1 MLSTDRYYNNIINKQ
16 NMKQRYI
23 QECTNCNN
31 VVVGR
36 EKRGFIRD
44 ALRGGPGTAVEFIPV
59 GGKLIW
65 KASKEIVLRLLR
77 TDMEKWGDEL
87 EKWIYKDIQVE
98 YECPKCGKTWTE
110 THPLSESDYKQMIA
124 DYITKVK
131 ELATLNKSENKKP
144 DIGKR
149 IMVMNHQE
157 SIGMNMKL
165 QIPYNELEAVLM
177 KKYDQQVKLGLANE
191 NTISITKKVV
201 IKDATVNV
209 SIDNIAGNDI
219 ILSYQAGF
227 GIEWIIKGVL
237 IWFKDTIS
245 GFVDELEDNKLLLH
259 LDRIEQL
266 NTILEKIEIK
276 AVNFDELN
284 ANVAFIVK

>member
-1 MLSTDRYYNNIINKQ
+1 MDYK
-16 NMKQRYI
+16 YI
-23 QECTNCNN
+23 QDCTNCGN

-36 EKRGFIRD
+36 EKRGFLRD
-44 ALRGGPGTAVEFIPV
+44 ALHGGPGTAVEFIPV

-65 KASKEIVLRLLR
+65 KASKEIILRLLR

-98 YECPKCGKTWTE
+98 YECPKCGNTWTE
-110 THPLSESDYKQMIA
+110 THPLSESEYKQMIA
-124 DYITKVK
+124 DYVTKVK
-131 ELATLNKSENKKP
+131 DLATLNKSENKKP
-144 DIGKR
+144 DTVKR

-165 QIPYNELEAVLM
+165 QIPYNELEALLT
-177 KKYDQQVKLGLANE
+177 KKYDQQVKLGFANE

-209 SIDNIAGNDI
+209 SVDKITGNDI
-219 ILSYQAGF
+219 LLHYQAGF
-227 GIEWIIKGVL
+227 GIEWIIKGAL
-237 IWFKDTIS
+237 MWFKESIS
-245 GFVDELEDNKLLLH
+245 GFVDEMEENKLLLH

-266 NTILEKIEIK
+266 NAILEKIEIK
-276 AVNFDELN
+276 AVSFDDLN
-284 ANVAFIVK
+284 VNVALIVK

>member
-1 MLSTDRYYNNIINKQ
+1 MEYK
-16 NMKQRYI
+16 YI
-23 QECTNCNN
+23 QECANCGN

-44 ALRGGPGTAVEFIPV
+44 ALHGGPGTAVEFIPV

-124 DYITKVK
+124 DYVSKVK
-131 ELATLNKSENKKP
+131 DLATLNKSEAKKP
-144 DIGKR
+144 TISKR
-149 IMVMNHQE
+149 VMVMNHQE

-165 QIPYNELEAVLM
+165 QITYDELEAFVL
-177 KKYDQQVKLGLANE
+177 KKYDQQVKLGFVDE
-191 NTISITKKVV
+191 KTISVTKKVV

-209 SIDNIAGNDI
+209 SVDKIAGNDI
-219 ILSYQAGF
+219 LLSYQAGF
-227 GIEWIIKGVL
+227 GIEWIIKGAL
-237 IWFKDTIS
+237 MWFKETIKD
-245 GFVDELEDNKLLLH
+245 FVEELEDNKLLIH
-259 LDRIEQL
+259 LDKIDQIGGML
-266 NTILEKIEIK
+266 DKIEILDIT
-276 AVNFDELN
+276 FDEVN
-284 ANVAFIVK
+284 ANVAFKV

>member
-1 MLSTDRYYNNIINKQ
+1 MYSG
-16 NMKQRYI
+16 YI
-23 QECTNCNN
+23 QKCTNCGN

-44 ALRGGPGTAVEFIPV
+44 ALHGGPGTAVEFIPV

-124 DYITKVK
+124 DYVSKVK
-131 ELATLNKSENKKP
+131 DLATLNKKETKKP
-144 DIGKR
+144 NISKH
-149 IMVMNHQE
+149 IKVMNNQE
-157 SIGMNMKL
+157 SIGMNL
-165 QIPYNELEAVLM
+165 SV
-177 KKYDQQVKLGLANE
+177 
-191 NTISITKKVV
+191 TKKVV
-201 IKDATVNV
+201 IKDATI
-209 SIDNIAGNDI
+209 SISVDQVAGNDI
-219 ILSYQAGF
+219 SLSYQAGF

-237 IWFKDTIS
+237 MWFNESIKD
-245 GFVDELEDNKLLLH
+245 FVEELEDNKLLIH
-259 LDRIEQL
+259 LNKIDQIGGL
-266 NTILEKIEIK
+266 LDKIEILEIT
-276 AVNFDELN
+276 FDEVN
-284 ANVAFIVK
+284 ANVAFKV

>member
-1 MLSTDRYYNNIINKQ
+1 
-16 NMKQRYI
+16 MKQRYI
-23 QECTNCNN
+23 QECTNCGN

-44 ALRGGPGTAVEFIPV
+44 ALHGGPGTAVEFIPV

-110 THPLSESDYKQMIA
+110 THPLSESEYKQMIA

-131 ELATLNKSENKKP
+131 DLATLKKSEAKKP
-144 DIGKR
+144 DTGKR
-149 IMVMNHQE
+149 IMIMSHQE

-165 QIPYNELEAVLM
+165 QIPFNELEAFAL
-177 KKYDQQVKLGLANE
+177 KRYNQQVKLGVVDKK
-191 NTISITKKVV
+191 TISVTKKVV
-201 IKDATVNV
+201 IKDATVNISV
-209 SIDNIAGNDI
+209 DQIAGNDI
-219 ILSYQAGF
+219 SMSYQAGF
-227 GIEWIIKGVL
+227 GIEWIIKGAL
-237 IWFKDTIS
+237 MWFKETIS
-245 GFVDELEDNKLLLH
+245 GFVEEQEDNKLLLH

-266 NTILEKIEIK
+266 SSILDKIEIK
-276 AVNFDELN
+276 AVSFDDLN
-284 ANVAFIVK
+284 AIVAFILK

>member
-1 MLSTDRYYNNIINKQ
+1 MSNNK
-16 NMKQRYI
+16 YI
-23 QECTNCNN
+23 QECKNCGN

-44 ALRGGPGTAVEFIPV
+44 ALHGGPGTAVEFIPV

-124 DYITKVK
+124 DYVTKVK
-131 ELATLNKSENKKP
+131 DLATLNNSETKKP
-144 DIGKR
+144 TISKR
-149 IMVMNHQE
+149 MMVMNHQE
-157 SIGMNMKL
+157 SIGMNMNL
-165 QIPYNELEAVLM
+165 QIPYKELEAFLM
-177 KKYDQQVKLGLANE
+177 KKYDQQVKLQFANE
-191 NTISITKKVV
+191 STISITKKVV
-201 IKDATVNV
+201 FKDATVCV
-209 SIDNIAGNDI
+209 SVDKITGNDI

-227 GIEWIIKGVL
+227 GIELIFKGAL
-237 IWFKDTIS
+237 IWFKKSIS
-245 GFVDELEDNKLLLH
+245 GFVNELEDNKLLLH
-259 LDRIEQL
+259 LDRIDQL
-266 NTILEKIEIK
+266 NNILEKIEIK
-276 AVNFDELN
+276 AVYFDDLN
-284 ANVAFIVK
+284 VNVAFIVK

>member
-1 MLSTDRYYNNIINKQ
+1 MNSQ
-16 NMKQRYI
+16 YI
-23 QECTNCNN
+23 QECTNCGK

-44 ALRGGPGTAVEFIPV
+44 ALHGGPGTAVEFIPV

-110 THPLSESDYKQMIA
+110 THPLSESEYKQMIA

-131 ELATLNKSENKKP
+131 DLATLKKSEAKKP
-144 DIGKR
+144 DTGKR
-149 IMVMNHQE
+149 IMVMSHQE

-165 QIPYNELEAVLM
+165 QIPFNELEAFAL
-177 KKYDQQVKLGLANE
+177 KRYNQQVKLGVVDKK
-191 NTISITKKVV
+191 TISVTKKVV
-201 IKDATVNV
+201 IKDATVNISV
-209 SIDNIAGNDI
+209 DQIAGNDI
-219 ILSYQAGF
+219 SLSYQAGF
-227 GIEWIIKGVL
+227 GIEWIIKGAL
-237 IWFKDTIS
+237 MWFKETIS
-245 GFVDELEDNKLLLH
+245 GFVEEQEDNKLLLH

-266 NTILEKIEIK
+266 SSILDKIEIK
-276 AVNFDELN
+276 AVSFDDLN
-284 ANVAFIVK
+284 AIVAFILK

>member
-1 MLSTDRYYNNIINKQ
+1 
-16 NMKQRYI
+16 
-23 QECTNCNN
+23 
-31 VVVGR
+31 
-36 EKRGFIRD
+36 
-44 ALRGGPGTAVEFIPV
+44 
-59 GGKLIW
+59 
-65 KASKEIVLRLLR
+65 
-77 TDMEKWGDEL
+77 
-87 EKWIYKDIQVE
+87 
-98 YECPKCGKTWTE
+98 
-110 THPLSESDYKQMIA
+110 
-124 DYITKVK
+124 
-131 ELATLNKSENKKP
+131 
-144 DIGKR
+144 
-149 IMVMNHQE
+149 MVMNHQE
-157 SIGMNMKL
+157 SIGMNMNL
-165 QIPYNELEAVLM
+165 QIPYKELEAFLM

>member
-1 MLSTDRYYNNIINKQ
+1 MSNNK
-16 NMKQRYI
+16 YI
-23 QECTNCNN
+23 QECTNCGN

-36 EKRGFIRD
+36 EKRGLIRD
-44 ALRGGPGTAVEFIPV
+44 ALHGGPGTAVEFIPV

-124 DYITKVK
+124 DYVSKIKD
-131 ELATLNKSENKKP
+131 LATLNKSETKKP
-144 DIGKR
+144 TISKR
-149 IMVMNHQE
+149 MTVMNHQE

-165 QIPYNELEAVLM
+165 QIPYNELEAFLM
-177 KKYDQQVKLGLANE
+177 KKYNQQFKLGFVDE
-191 NTISITKKVV
+191 KTMSVTKKVV

-209 SIDNIAGNDI
+209 SVDKIAGNDI
-219 ILSYQAGF
+219 LLSYQAGL
-227 GIEWIIKGVL
+227 GIEWIIKGAL
-237 IWFKDTIS
+237 MWFKESIKD
-245 GFVDELEDNKLLLH
+245 FVEELEENKLLIH
-259 LDRIEQL
+259 LDKIDQIGGVL
-266 NTILEKIEIK
+266 DKIEILDIT
-276 AVNFDELN
+276 FDEVN
-284 ANVAFIVK
+284 ANVAFKV

>member
-1 MLSTDRYYNNIINKQ
+1 MNYRF
-16 NMKQRYI
+16 I
-23 QECTNCNN
+23 QECANCGN

-44 ALRGGPGTAVEFIPV
+44 ALHGGPGTAVEFIPV

-77 TDMEKWGDEL
+77 TDIEKWGDEL

-124 DYITKVK
+124 DYVTKVK
-131 ELATLNKSENKKP
+131 DLATLNKSETKKS
-144 DIGKR
+144 DKSKG
-149 IMVMNHQE
+149 MMAMNHQE

-165 QIPYNELEAVLM
+165 QIPYKELEAFVL
-177 KKYDQQVKLGLANE
+177 KKYNQEVKLGFVNE
-191 NTISITKKVV
+191 KTISVTKKVV

-209 SIDNIAGNDI
+209 SVDQIEGNDI
-219 ILSYQAGF
+219 SLSYQAGF
-227 GIEWIIKGVL
+227 GIEWIIKGAL
-237 IWFKDTIS
+237 MWFKETIS
-245 GFVDELEDNKLLLH
+245 GFIDELEDNKLLIH

-266 NTILEKIEIK
+266 NTMFEKIEIK
-276 AVNFDELN
+276 AVNFDDLN
-284 ANVAFIVK
+284 ANVVFRVK

>member
-1 MLSTDRYYNNIINKQ
+1 MNNK
-16 NMKQRYI
+16 YI
-23 QECTNCNN
+23 QECTNCGN

-44 ALRGGPGTAVEFIPV
+44 ALHGGPGTVVEFIPV

-65 KASKEIVLRLLR
+65 KASKEIVLLLLR

-124 DYITKVK
+124 DYVSKVK
-131 ELATLNKSENKKP
+131 DLATLNKSETKKS
-144 DIGKR
+144 DKSKG
-149 IMVMNHQE
+149 MMAMNHQE

-165 QIPYNELEAVLM
+165 QIPYKELEAFVL
-177 KKYDQQVKLGLANE
+177 KKYNQEVKLGFVNE
-191 NTISITKKVV
+191 KTISVTKKVV

-209 SIDNIAGNDI
+209 SVDQIEGNDI
-219 ILSYQAGF
+219 SLSYQAGF
-227 GIEWIIKGVL
+227 GIEWIIKGAL
-237 IWFKDTIS
+237 MWFKETIS
-245 GFVDELEDNKLLLH
+245 GFIDELEDNKLLIH

-266 NTILEKIEIK
+266 NTMFEKIEIK
-276 AVNFDELN
+276 AVNFDDLN
-284 ANVAFIVK
+284 ANVVFRVK